1 MDAESVLDLVA
12 QNKPAVLLTLGAGAF
27 VVIFAFVFRRLAE
40 HRATQPKVILK
51 RIRWEIRTARDE
63 FSQYPATREI
73 QEIVDGLGSCEETID
88 RVVAK
93 L

>member
-1 MDAESVLDLVA
+1 MQDVLDLLK
-12 QNKPAVLLTLGAGAF
+12 QQQGAVMLTLGAGAF
-27 VVIFAFVFRRLAE
+27 VVLFAFVFRKLGDY
-40 HRATQPKVILK
+40 RAAQPKVILK
-51 RIRWEIRTARDE
+51 RIRWELRSARDE

-73 QEIVDGLGSCEETID
+73 QEIVDGLNSAEATID

>member
-1 MDAESVLDLVA
+1 MDEQQAI
-12 QNKPAVLLTLGAGAF
+12 LLAGGAALF
-27 VVIFAFVFRRLAE
+27 VVVAAFLFRKLGDY
-40 HRATQPKVILK
+40 RATQPKVILK
-51 RIRWEIRTARDE
+51 RIRWEIRMARDE

-73 QEIVDGLGSCEETID
+73 HAIVDGLQSCEETID